1 MLVDYYRRQYVRRA
15 ILDFVHAGSSLPIRE
30 CAFYNRRVKGL
41 QRYMTSPSSHRKHPM
56 VFDSDASFE
65 TALRSGATAFYCSYW
80 RYTQPGELAG
90 PIGRDLVWTVRAKS
104 GGLQF
109 AKQVTISSLH
119 VLEDEGFYHPWV
131 KYSGTLGFDII
142 VPFENLSDGVP
153 TDPSSLD
160 EAQKM
165 LTRGM
170 ADYLARGG
178 HGVNLDGSKVTIKSG
193 LDTCLLSELW
203 WSRGLLLAPM
213 SLHPNS
219 GLVSVPLEP
228 ENIRDFSVL
237 EASPENVPTYR
248 WNFTRK
254 AREGLTPAVEWQ
266 STAYSSPALV

>member
-1 MLVDYYRRQYVRRA
+1 
-15 ILDFVHAGSSLPIRE
+15 
-30 CAFYNRRVKGL
+30 VKAL
-41 QRYMTSPSSHRKHPM
+41 QRYLTPTARRKRPI

-80 RYTQPGELAG
+80 RYTHPGELAG
-90 PIGRDLVWTVRAKS
+90 PIGRDLIWTVRAKR

-109 AKQVTISSLH
+109 AKQVTISSLNA
-119 VLEDEGFYHPWV
+119 LEDEGFYRPWV

-160 EAQKM
+160 EAQKA
-165 LTRGM
+165 LTRGL
-170 ADYLARGG
+170 ADYLAREEYD
-178 HGVNLDGSKVTIKSG
+178 VSLDGSKVTIKSG

-219 GLVSVPLEP
+219 GLVSVPIAP

-237 EASPENVPTYR
+237 EASPENVPKYR
-248 WNFTRK
+248 WNFTRE
-254 AREGLTPAVEWQ
+254 AHEGLTPAVEWQ
-266 STAYSSPALV
+266 SPAYGSPALI

>member
-1 MLVDYYRRQYVRRA
+1 M
-15 ILDFVHAGSSLPIRE
+15 
-30 CAFYNRRVKGL
+30 
-41 QRYMTSPSSHRKHPM
+41 
-56 VFDSDASFE
+56 
-65 TALRSGATAFYCSYW
+65 
-80 RYTQPGELAG
+80 
-90 PIGRDLVWTVRAKS
+90 GRDLVWTVRAKS

-109 AKQVTISSLH
+109 AKRVTISSLNA
-119 VLEDEGFYHPWV
+119 LEDEGFYHPWV

-170 ADYLARGG
+170 ADYLIRGG
-178 HGVNLDGSKVTIKSG
+178 YGVNLGGSKVTIKSG

-228 ENIRDFSVL
+228 ENIRNFSVL
-237 EASPENVPTYR
+237 EASPENVPTYK
-248 WNFTRK
+248 WDFTPK
-254 AREGLTPAVEWQ
+254 TQEELIPAVEWQ
-266 STAYSSPALV
+266 ASAQDTLALV